1 MESKL
6 YQIRY
11 TPLAYQDL
19 DEIDSYISET
29 LHNPQAAEKLLN
41 EMETS
46 INRLKTHPLIG
57 FEVDDSLLASKG
69 YRKLIIRN
77 YMAFYLPNPE
87 KREVIIMRI
96 LYGAREYRDIL

>member
-41 EMETS
+41 E
-46 INRLKTHPLIG
+46 KIG
-57 FEVDDSLLASKG
+57 RAHV
-69 YRKLIIRN
+69 
-77 YMAFYLPNPE
+77 
-87 KREVIIMRI
+87 
-96 LYGAREYRDIL
+96 